1 VNRRPL
7 RLRLGAAVLE
17 LLPDGRVL
25 VVLPP
30 TEMPFGCAMQATVVY
45 PSLRACLAAV
55 RRLLVS
61 QHRCPLS
68 VRIDRE

>member
-25 VVLPP
+25 IVLPP
-30 TEMPFGCAMQATVVY
+30 TVMPFGCAMRATVVY
-45 PSLRACLAAV
+45 RDLREAL
-55 RRLLVS
+55 RHKRK
-61 QHRCPLS
+61 RP
-68 VRIDRE
+68 

>member
-1 VNRRPL
+1 MNRRPL

-30 TEMPFGCAMQATVVY
+30 TAMPFGCAVQASVVY
-45 PSLRACLAAV
+45 SSLRACLAAK
-55 RRLLVS
+55 RRII
-61 QHRCPLS
+61 QF
-68 VRIDRE
+68 REQMA

>member
-1 VNRRPL
+1 VTRRPL

-30 TEMPFGCAMQATVVY
+30 TAMPFGCACAATVLY
-45 PSLRACLAAV
+45 PNLAACLRAVGV
-55 RRLLVS
+55 RR
-61 QHRCPLS
+61 R
-68 VRIDRE
+68 